1 MFECSF
7 DWNVHLSMS
16 DSSRRRAELMCCARS
31 RRVVL
36 RVPDHF
42 NGIALFMT
50 RKHLY
55 LAIIVATISQ
65 LTKTVTNFGSSWTG
79 LSFTL
84 RSARN
89 ILMSPHTHTHTHRG
103 CASARSHTHRCSNH
117 FKHGSQAREAC
128 DNYNNR
134 TSDISS
140 WIYDVHNLAATRVR
154 ALYSRW
160 HTRLVENC
168 RW

>member
-89 ILMSPHTHTHTHRG
+89 ILMSPHTHTHTVVALARG
-103 CASARSHTHRCSNH
+103 
-117 FKHGSQAREAC
+117 
-128 DNYNNR
+128 
-134 TSDISS
+134 
-140 WIYDVHNLAATRVR
+140 
-154 ALYSRW
+154 
-160 HTRLVENC
+160 HTRTDVRITSNMVRRRAKRVTTTTTAPAISRREFMMYTI
-168 RW
+168 